1 MPNDIIR
8 SRQNT
13 FIHTSIPLILKQHY
27 ICSLKFQAIKHIL
40 PIKGFLFRF
49 LALLLLYSVFR
60 LVFILLNGGLFP
72 SLSNS
77 EIVSVFLHGI
87 RFDITAILYLNSLPM
102 LLQIM
107 PFEVKKHSKFDLF
120 QKTLF
125 ILFNLFGII
134 IILTDFAFFPF
145 NMKRLDSEILGLLG
159 ALPNL
164 IILYLKSYWHLFVS
178 LIILGIGLNLVYN
191 KTRVFHFTKDN
202 SFTWNSTTYVI
213 ILFLMALGFRGG
225 IQHRPI
231 KPVLATHFVS
241 AHNVA
246 LVTNSPFTFLY
257 SLFNRRLEKKEYMTE
272 EKANIIFPIKKSISG
287 SVSGDTSKKNVV
299 LIILESFSGACVG
312 HLGAPR
318 SFTPYL
324 DSLSK
329 KSLAFTRAYSNGRRS
344 SQGLV
349 ALTAGIPALMDD
361 PFMYSPYLNNRIYGL
376 PNLLKK
382 EGYSSYFFNGSN
394 KDMLG
399 WEEYINTIGFDD
411 YFGKEEYPYPEHSDG
426 HWGIYD
432 HYYLNYFIEQ
442 AGSLKEPF
450 FSTLF
455 TLSSHDPFLI
465 PKELREQFNTGL
477 PFGDGYY
484 DALMYSD
491 WALGQFFEKVKHEDW
506 FENTVF
512 ILVADHTINASD
524 RSPEKGFTMLNR
536 FMNRLDIYHIPTL
549 LYSPGFII
557 PGINEKVI
565 QQLDLFNTILDF
577 ANYKGAFFSFGE
589 SVLRPSEGTA
599 FQYVKGVFQLIED
612 DYIMVFKE
620 DKAYSLYNYVADP
633 GLKINLIEQNKDLS
647 FSLET
652 KLKAIIQQHNSMLI
666 HNNMRL

>member
-1 MPNDIIR
+1 
-8 SRQNT
+8 
-13 FIHTSIPLILKQHY
+13 
-27 ICSLKFQAIKHIL
+27 
-40 PIKGFLFRF
+40 
-49 LALLLLYSVFR
+49 
-60 LVFILLNGGLFP
+60 
-72 SLSNS
+72 
-77 EIVSVFLHGI
+77 
-87 RFDITAILYLNSLPM
+87 M
-102 LLQIM
+102 LLQII
-107 PFEVKKHSKFDLF
+107 PFKVKKNSKFDIF
-120 QKTLF
+120 QKSLF
-125 ILFNLFGII
+125 VLFNLFGIV

-159 ALPNL
+159 ALPRL
-164 IILYLKSYWHLFVS
+164 INLYLQTYWYLFVS
-178 LIILGIGLNLVYN
+178 LILLGFGLNLLYN
-191 KTRVFHFTKDN
+191 KTRVIHFAKDN
-202 SFTWNSTTYVI
+202 SFTWNSTMYVI

-225 IQHRPI
+225 IQDRPI

-241 AHNVA
+241 ASNVA

-257 SLFNRRLEKKEYMTE
+257 SVFNRRLEKKEYMSSN
-272 EKANIIFPIKKSISG
+272 KANIIFPIKKSISKTV
-287 SVSGDTSKKNVV
+287 SVDSSKKNIV

-329 KSLAFTRAYSNGRRS
+329 KSLVFTRAYSNGRRS

-376 PNLLKK
+376 PYLLKK

-399 WEEYINTIGFDD
+399 WEEYINTLGYDA
-411 YFGKEEYPYPEHSDG
+411 YFGKEDYPYSEHYDG

-432 HYYLNYFIEQ
+432 HHYLNYFIEQ
-442 AGSLKEPF
+442 TRGLKEPF
-450 FSTLF
+450 FTTLF

-465 PKELREQFNTGL
+465 PKELSDQFNTGI

-491 WALGQFFEKVKHEDW
+491 WALGQYFERAKQEDW

-549 LYSPGFII
+549 IYSPRLIN
-557 PGINEKVI
+557 PGISEKIV
-565 QQLDLFNTILDF
+565 QQIDLFNTILDF
-577 ANYKGAFFSFGE
+577 ANYKGDFYSFGE
-589 SVLRPSEGTA
+589 SVFNSSEGRS
-599 FQYVKGVFQLIED
+599 FQYVKGVYQLIEG
-612 DYIMVFKE
+612 DYVMVFKE
-620 DKAYSLYNYVADP
+620 DKAYALYNYVEDP
-633 GLKINLIEQNKDLS
+633 GLEINIIERDKD
-647 FSLET
+647 FSLSLES
-652 KLKAIIQQHNSMLI
+652 KLKAIIQQHNDILI
-666 HNNMRL
+666 DNNMRL